1 MTQTNK
7 SQADK
12 MREPQK
18 FTKEQEIER
27 LKKIQNQTN
36 KSDMC
41 KHHVISVGMPGTG
54 FTQIDLEVICKK
66 CGKTLIY
73 NEKTNTYDLKIE
85 NKPPEWWIE
94 KLDIDFPNLQDLD
107 FCEGRECNCTYCKL
121 KLFISQTLLTERAK
135 TAKDLKEMFNRC
147 KTEKGL
153 SQALASYLKLLE

>member
-1 MTQTNK
+1 MT
-7 SQADK
+7 
-12 MREPQK
+12 
-18 FTKEQEIER
+18 
-27 LKKIQNQTN
+27 QTN

-41 KHHVISVGMPGTG
+41 KHHVISVGLPGTS
-54 FTQIDLEVICKK
+54 FIQIDLEVICKK

-85 NKPPEWWIE
+85 NKPPEWWEEKCEDKFGDIYNKIE
-94 KLDIDFPNLQDLD
+94 GNKKITKTAIPMEELLD
-107 FCEGRECNCTYCKL
+107 
-121 KLFISQTLLTERAK
+121 FISQTLLTERAK